1 MASSWTA
8 TTGRAGWRRTR
19 SARSSPPTSPTD
31 PRWAASPWPALVLSH
46 GLRSCWST
54 PILSR
59 DDKVIGVF
67 ALYQDEPASPRQREQ
82 ELIRQFTQ
90 IAGVAIER
98 AQSDASL
105 QRAEQELRRS
115 NAYLAEAQ
123 RLSLTGSFTWNP
135 ATDEHFCP
143 PRPIASSSSTLG
155 RRCRSGLIL
164 EKIHPEDMGRS
175 TRSSPGP
182 ARARTSRSS
191 FAP

>member
-1 MASSWTA
+1 MARPGA
-8 TTGRAGWRRTR
+8 E
-19 SARSSPPTSPTD
+19 
-31 PRWAASPWPALVLSH
+31 PRPA
-46 GLRSCWST
+46 SCWST

-67 ALYQDEPASPRQREQ
+67 ALYQNEPASPSQREQ

-123 RLSLTGSFTWNP
+123 
-135 ATDEHFCP
+135 D
-143 PRPIASSSSTLG
+143 
-155 RRCRSGLIL
+155 
-164 EKIHPEDMGRS
+164 
-175 TRSSPGP
+175 
-182 ARARTSRSS
+182 
-191 FAP
+191 